1 MLFKVT
7 VLLTLFLQCIGGIE
21 RVTIV
26 VSESIID
33 DLISDDE
40 CTFTTQVV
48 GNTSILCCIYGSYSC
63 SSLYNALANITSNVL
78 INITTDVVLP
88 SKIPLV
94 DLANITIMGHNNPTV
109 NCNNSGGLLFTS
121 CSNTVIEGINWEHC
135 GSRNLID
142 DNVYPVLQLFNSSN
156 IKINNC
162 SFKYSLGQTIKL
174 SRISGDISIN
184 SCNFL
189 YNTKYKGHGS
199 AIFYSLNIFLLN
211 FTITGCKFSYNEGA
225 KSVVYF
231 GEPFAGLL
239 YLQNSEFHHN
249 KGVPI
254 YLSNQDLHIN
264 GNITIHNNVAENGG
278 GIFISNHSNVI
289 IHKNA
294 TVSFTNNTAE
304 SNGGAI
310 FLTNHSS
317 IFVKDYT
324 SINLYHGEAVQF
336 YFIRI
341 KFYNNKARYGGAIY
355 ANKSRVNFGDCAVVM
370 ITDNSAEQQGG
381 SMYSIYSVIAFGG
394 HSVLIFISN
403 NAQYGGGAL
412 YIFSYSTLKLEGN
425 STIIIS
431 NNSANF
437 YGGAILIEG
446 NSTSTFG
453 GNSVVT
459 FDNNS
464 ADYYGG
470 GMHISDN
477 TNVTFQGNSVVIFSN
492 SNADYGGAVSIY
504 MHSTVTF
511 EENFTLTFSTNSAHY
526 GGAVFIYVNSAV
538 RFKENSVITLNSNTA
553 YYGGAVIVNGNSAL
567 IFEGNCTATFN
578 DNSADV
584 GGGAVYIFHYSTV
597 TFEESSAVIFNN
609 NRADYGG
616 AVTLYNSIAM
626 FGKTSIVTFNNNSAV
641 VNGGALFIDNYSVVT
656 FEGHSMVT
664 CHNNSAN
671 NHGGGLAIHDNST
684 VTFEGNS
691 RARFSN
697 NIVNVNG
704 GALSIDDYSTVT
716 FEGISTVVFYNNI
729 ADVNGGVVFTDDY
742 STITFAGNS
751 TVTMNN
757 NRADFGGAVFS
768 DDSSTV
774 KFERHCTVTFNNNNA
789 DKDSGAFYIDG
800 YSTMRSEG
808 DSTIIFN
815 NNSADKDSG
824 ALYIDG
830 HSAITFAGNSTV
842 AFNNNNADYGGAVNI
857 DYSTVKFEGTCT
869 VTFNKNSADKDGGAM
884 AIYDKSTVTFQENSI
899 VIFDSNSAD
908 NGGGAMD
915 IDDYSVVN
923 FEENSIVKFHNNSAD
938 KDGGAVVIYDKA
950 TTKFEGNSTVTFNN
964 NSAGVDGG
972 AVFIDDHSTVT
983 FEGNTKV
990 KFIKNSGNVGGTI
1003 FIESSQIV
1011 IKGNSC
1017 IQFINNIALQDGGA
1031 IYLSSNSKITVSN
1044 NSNITFYGNTA
1055 NDYGGAIY
1063 ALLKES
1069 SMYFNSSNMN
1079 FKDNN
1084 AGIIHKPV
1092 YLNVPKSCN
1101 SSCVSH
1107 SVYIANKT
1115 IVFTTSSKLI
1125 LYNPSKCING
1135 NGTNCDTYYLQ
1146 NIMLGQK
1153 ITFDACVVDYFDQP
1167 IGDAKEFLITALNH
1181 QDYNISGSKYISV
1194 LCNYTTQGISVIG
1207 NLHSNT
1213 SYNYSLTISMH
1224 VARISELN
1232 ISVNLTIELSQCHPG
1247 FWYSSD
1253 SQKCEC
1259 YDTEN
1264 IISCSGSS
1272 STIKRGYWFGSVTGI
1287 YTVTSCPNDYCNFTC
1302 CEIANGIYHL
1312 SPVRLNQCGSHRSGV
1327 GCGNCEKG
1335 YTLSF
1340 DSTECVNIDECTIAQ
1355 TVLVTTLSFL
1365 YWIIIVVA
1373 VFAMMYFRITIGS
1386 LYAIIYY
1393 YSVVDILLGRVLFIS
1408 NGLHT
1413 TVNIMSSLAKLT
1425 PQFLGKLC
1433 LIRNMSGIDQQFMHY
1448 MHPTA
1453 VSLILIVIS
1462 MLARRSHG
1470 FSSFVSR
1477 GIIHFICFLLLLSYT
1492 SVTSTSLLLMRSLKF
1507 MKIDRLYTYLSPD
1520 IEYFHGRHLAYAM
1533 VAMTFTIVIVIGL
1546 PLLLLL
1552 EPFFNSKINF
1562 IKIKPLLDQ
1571 FQCCYK
1577 DKYRWFASYY
1587 MICRIVIIVLVILKI
1602 SDDFTTQYLL
1612 SLTCALMAFIH
1623 LSVRPYVNTFHNIFD
1638 GAILQFIVILSILP
1652 IIEFINYYNKVFV
1665 LVIVYLLI
1673 ILPLASFITI
1683 KLWVNRNKIQSA
1695 FKDCCKKCLHKLYN
1709 AVPTDDVEELVDV
1722 NEAHVA
1728 VDNNNINTRIN
1739 TPYAVVK
1746 M

>member
-48 GNTSILCCIYGSYSC
+48 GNTSTLCCIYGSYSC

-304 SNGGAI
+304 SNGGAV

-317 IFVKDYT
+317 IFVKDYP
-324 SINLYHGEAVQF
+324 SLNLHHDKAVQLQ
-336 YFIRI
+336 FIRI

-355 ANKSRVNFGDCAVVM
+355 ATKSRVTFGGCAVVLL
-370 ITDNSAEQQGG
+370 IGNRAEQRGG
-381 SMYSIYSVIAFGG
+381 SMYSIYSTIAFGG
-394 HSVLIFISN
+394 YSSVTFN
-403 NAQYGGGAL
+403 NNSADVYGGAMT
-412 YIFSYSTLKLEGN
+412 IESYSTVIFEGN
-425 STIIIS
+425 SAVTFS
-431 NNSANF
+431 NNSA
-437 YGGAILIEG
+437 YYGGGAILIVDG
-446 NSTSTFG
+446 T
-453 GNSVVT
+453 
-459 FDNNS
+459 
-464 ADYYGG
+464 
-470 GMHISDN
+470 
-477 TNVTFQGNSVVIFSN
+477 
-492 SNADYGGAVSIY
+492 
-504 MHSTVTF
+504 
-511 EENFTLTFSTNSAHY
+511 
-526 GGAVFIYVNSAV
+526 V
-538 RFKENSVITLNSNTA
+538 RFKENCIVTFNNNSVN
-553 YYGGAVIVNGNSAL
+553 YGGAVVIDSYSIVTFEDTSTTIFNNNSVYV
-567 IFEGNCTATFN
+567 
-578 DNSADV
+578 D
-584 GGGAVYIFHYSTV
+584 GGAIFIHDHSTA
-597 TFEESSAVIFNN
+597 TFEESSTVTFNN
-609 NRADYGG
+609 NNADNNGG
-616 AVTLYNSIAM
+616 ALIIHDNSTVTFKGYTIVTFNNNNADIDGGAIFIGNYSIVTFEGNSTVICNNNSAHNHGGALVIHDSSTAT
-626 FGKTSIVTFNNNSAV
+626 FEEKSIVTFNNNSADTDGAAV
-641 VNGGALFIDNYSVVT
+641 SIDGYSAVTFQAKSTVKFNDNSADVDGGALFIDGYSAVTFQGDSVVT
-656 FEGHSMVT
+656 LN
-664 CHNNSAN
+664 NNSAN
-671 NHGGGLAIHDNST
+671 FGGGVNINKGST
-684 VTFEGNS
+684 VHFKE
-691 RARFSN
+691 RC
-697 NIVNVNG
+697 IV
-704 GALSIDDYSTVT
+704 T
-716 FEGISTVVFYNNI
+716 
-729 ADVNGGVVFTDDY
+729 
-742 STITFAGNS
+742 
-751 TVTMNN
+751 
-757 NRADFGGAVFS
+757 
-768 DDSSTV
+768 
-774 KFERHCTVTFNNNNA
+774 
-789 DKDSGAFYIDG
+789 
-800 YSTMRSEG
+800 
-808 DSTIIFN
+808 FN
-815 NNSADKDSG
+815 NNSADKDGGSLYIDGYSTVIFEGNSTVTFNNNHADKHSG

-830 HSAITFAGNSTV
+830 YSAITFAGNSTV
-842 AFNNNNADYGGAVNI
+842 TFNNNNADYGGAVNI

-884 AIYDKSTVTFQENSI
+884 AIYDKSTVTFKENS
-899 VIFDSNSAD
+899 VVTFNSNSAD
-908 NGGGAMD
+908 KDGGAMD

-923 FEENSIVKFHNNSAD
+923 FEENSTITFHNNSANE
-938 KDGGAVVIYDKA
+938 DGGAVAIYDKA
-950 TTKFEGNSTVTFNN
+950 TTKFEGNSIVTFNN

-1011 IKGNSC
+1011 ITGNSC

-1069 SMYFNSSNMN
+1069 SIYFNSSNMN

-1125 LYNPSKCING
+1125 LYYPSKCING

-1194 LCNYTTQGISVIG
+1194 LCNYTTQGISIIG

-1302 CEIANGIYHL
+1302 CEITNGVYHL

-1355 TVLVTTLSFL
+1355 TVLVTTLSLL
-1365 YWIIIVVA
+1365 YWITVVVA
-1373 VFAMMYFRITIGS
+1373 VFAMMYFKITIGS
-1386 LYAIIYY
+1386 LYGIIYY
-1393 YSVVDILLGRVLFIS
+1393 YSIADILLGRVLFIS

-1413 TVNIMSSLAKLT
+1413 TINIISSLAKLT

-1448 MHPTA
+1448 VHPTA
-1453 VSLILIVIS
+1453 VSLIITVIS
-1462 MLARRSHG
+1462 MLARRSYR
-1470 FSSFVSR
+1470 FPFLNR
-1477 GIIHFICFLLLLSYT
+1477 GIICFLLLLSYT

-1533 VAMTFTIVIVIGL
+1533 VAITFTIVIVIGL

-1552 EPFFNSKINF
+1552 EPFLKSKINF

-1571 FQCCYK
+1571 FQSCYK
-1577 DKYRWFASYY
+1577 DKYHWFASYY
-1587 MICRIVIIVLVILKI
+1587 MICRIVIIVVVNLRI
-1602 SDDFTTQYLL
+1602 SDDFTTQFLL
-1612 SLTCALMAFIH
+1612 LLTCTLTAFIH
-1623 LSVRPYVNTFHNIFD
+1623 LTVRPYVNTFHNIFD
-1638 GAILQFIVILSILP
+1638 GAILQFIVMLSILP
-1652 IIEFINYYNKVFV
+1652 TTELVDNYNKIFV
-1665 LVIVYLLI
+1665 SVIVYLLI
-1673 ILPLASFITI
+1673 ILPLATSITI
-1683 KLWVNRNKIQSA
+1683 NLWINKNNIQNA
-1695 FKDCCKKCLHKLYN
+1695 FKDCSKSCLQKWHN
-1709 AVPTDDVEELVDV
+1709 VVATDGDDEEAIDMHVD
-1722 NEAHVA
+1722 
-1728 VDNNNINTRIN
+1728 DNTRRN
-1739 TPYAVVK
+1739 ATCTTVHVNV
-1746 M
+1746 